1 MCDALV
7 IDNVLQWQGLK
18 VDLAVPV
25 GREVSGLVNAKF
37 QKTIRLLIYQQ
48 QAPKSADLENF
59 P

>member
-1 MCDALV
+1 VCDALV

-37 QKTIRLLIYQQ
+37 RKTIRLLIYQQ